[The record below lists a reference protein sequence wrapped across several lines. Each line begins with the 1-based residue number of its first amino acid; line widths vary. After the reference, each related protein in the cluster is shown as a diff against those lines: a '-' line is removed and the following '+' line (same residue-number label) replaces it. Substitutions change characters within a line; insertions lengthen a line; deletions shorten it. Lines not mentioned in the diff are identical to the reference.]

1 MSIAII
7 VHGGA
12 STVPPEQ
19 ADAFKS
25 GCLRAAEAGWAILHG
40 GGSACDAVEAAVRV
54 LEDDETFNA
63 ARGAALNAEGL
74 PELDAALME
83 GGGLRYGGVAAAQG
97 LRHPISVA
105 RKILE
110 VGPLLLSGEGARRFA
125 EAHGG
130 EVCGPEELITA
141 KQRQQWEQTEEQL
154 RQERQTEPGSND
166 TVGCIALDMHGLI
179 AVGSSTGGEDHNPPG
194 RVGDTAQIG
203 CGVYADNALGAC
215 AVSGTGEA
223 IMQIVLAKSAVELLA
238 AGLHP
243 EDAARQMIDTLGERV
258 KGEGGCMMLDRQGR
272 AGWAHNSPEMTV
284 ALMREGMEAP
294 LVWVRKEHQ
303 ERAVE

>member
-1 MSIAII
+1 MTIAII

-19 ADAFKS
+19 ADAFRQ
-25 GCLRAAEAGWAILHG
+25 GCLRAVRAGWELLQRGA
-40 GGSACDAVEAAVRV
+40 SACDAVEAAVRV
-54 LEDDETFNA
+54 LEADPTFNA
-63 ARGAALNAEGL
+63 ALGGALNADGEV
-74 PELDAALME
+74 EMDAALME
-83 GGGLRYGGVAAAQG
+83 GGDLRYGAVAAAQG

-125 EAHGG
+125 QGARAELCDP
-130 EVCGPEELITA
+130 VELITD
-141 KQRQQWEQTEEQL
+141 KQRRQWQQTEEQI
-154 RQERQTEPGSND
+154 RQQHQTEPGTND
-166 TVGCIALDMHGLI
+166 TVGCIALDARGLI

-203 CGVYADNALGAC
+203 CGVYADNSLGGC

-223 IMQIVLAKSAVELLA
+223 IMQIVVAKSAVELLA

-243 EDAARQMIDTLGERV
+243 DEAARQIIDTLGERV
-258 KGEGGCMMLDRQGR
+258 QGEGGCIMLDQSGR
-272 AGWAHNSPEMTV
+272 AGWAHNSPDMTV
-284 ALMREGMEAP
+284 ALMDETMEEPRVWTKKERE
-294 LVWVRKEHQ
+294 RNKK
-303 ERAVE
+303 

>member
-1 MSIAII
+1 MSMAII

-12 STVPPEQ
+12 STVAPEQ
-19 ADAFKS
+19 AGAYRS
-25 GCLRAAEAGWAILHG
+25 GCARAAEAGWAVLRA

-54 LEDDETFNA
+54 LEEDETFNA

-83 GGGLRYGGVAAAQG
+83 GGDLRYGAVAAVRG
-97 LRHPISVA
+97 LRHPISVS
-105 RKILE
+105 RQILE

-125 EAHGG
+125 EARGA
-130 EVCGPEELITA
+130 ELCDDQELIVER
-141 KQRQQWEQTEEQL
+141 QRRVWLQTEQQL
-154 RQERQTEPGSND
+154 RAERQTEPGTND
-166 TVGCIALDMHGLI
+166 TVGCVALDARGLI

-203 CGVYADNALGAC
+203 CGVYADNSLGAC

-223 IMQIVLAKSAVELLA
+223 IMQIVVAKSAVELLA

-243 EDAARQMIDTLGERV
+243 EEAARQIVETLGARV
-258 KGEGGCMMLDRQGR
+258 KGEGGCIVLDRQGR
-272 AGWAHNSPEMTV
+272 AGWFHNSPDMTV
-284 ALMREGMEAP
+284 ALMHDGLEAP
-294 LVWVRKEHQ
+294 RVWIRKEQQ

>member
-1 MSIAII
+1 MSMAII

-19 ADAFKS
+19 ADAFRS
-25 GCLRAAEAGWAILHG
+25 GCLRAVEAGWAILRA
-40 GGSACDAVEAAVRV
+40 GGSACDAVEAALRV

-63 ARGAALNAEGL
+63 ARGAALNAEGM
-74 PELDAALME
+74 PNLDAALME
-83 GGGLRYGGVAAAQG
+83 GGDLRYGAVAAAQG

-130 EVCGPEELITA
+130 ELCDPEELITA
-141 KQRQQWEQTEEQL
+141 KQRRQWEQTEEQL
-154 RQERQTEPGSND
+154 RKERQAEPGTSD
-166 TVGCIALDMHGLI
+166 TVGCIALDALSLI
-179 AVGSSTGGEDHNPPG
+179 AVGSSTGGEGHSPPG

-223 IMQIVLAKSAVELLA
+223 IMQIVVAKSAVELLA

-243 EDAARQMIDTLGERV
+243 EDAARQMIETLGERV
-258 KGEGGCMMLDRQGR
+258 RGEGGCIMLDRRGR
-272 AGWAHNSPEMTV
+272 PGWAHNSPEMTV

-294 LVWVRKEHQ
+294 QVWLRKGQQ